1 MRDRR
6 TLVIGTTAA
15 LSVVL
20 LVSGAGVARA
30 ADGADPPGK
39 AYVQPKTPDGQPDIQ
54 GVWTFA
60 TLTPL
65 ERPDSMKDREFM
77 TREEAEAIERRNA
90 ETSNVDQR
98 ESIRG
103 TERDVGQ
110 AYNQFWWDR
119 GTKIVETLRTSLII
133 DPPDGKI
140 PPLTPEA
147 QKRAANTFGG
157 FGGRSADSYTDRSL
171 WERCITHSGLPRLAT
186 GYNNNLKIVQAP
198 GYVVITYEMIHEA
211 RVIPL
216 DGSPH
221 APSNLRQY
229 LGDSRGHWEGN
240 TLVVDVT
247 NFTDKTNFRGSTDKL
262 HLTERFTRQSDGTLN
277 YQFTVDD
284 PTTFTKPWT
293 AVIPMPKVNGE
304 VYEYACHEGNYG
316 IAGQLAGA
324 RADEQKAAEAAK
336 KGSR

>member
-1 MRDRR
+1 
-6 TLVIGTTAA
+6 
-15 LSVVL
+15 
-20 LVSGAGVARA
+20 
-30 ADGADPPGK
+30 
-39 AYVQPKTPDGQPDIQ
+39 
-54 GVWTFA
+54 
-60 TLTPL
+60 
-65 ERPDSMKDREFM
+65 
-77 TREEAEAIERRNA
+77 
-90 ETSNVDQR
+90 
-98 ESIRG
+98 
-103 TERDVGQ
+103 VGQ
-110 AYNQFWWDR
+110 AYNQFWYDR
-119 GTKIVETLRTSLII
+119 ATKVVETLRTSLII
-133 DPPDGKI
+133 DPPNGKI

-147 QKRAANTFGG
+147 QKRVGNRGG
-157 FGGRSADSYTDRSL
+157 GGGRRADSYTDRSL
-171 WERCITHSGLPRLAT
+171 WERCITHSGLPRMAT

-221 APSNLRQY
+221 APSNVRQY

-262 HLTERFTRQSDGTLN
+262 HLVERFTRLSDGTLN

-284 PTTFTKPWT
+284 PTTFTRPWT
-293 AVIPMPKVNGE
+293 AVIPMPKVNAD

-324 RADEQKAAEAAK
+324 RAEEQKAAEAAK